1 MSNMNLNEH
10 KKISVIVPVYN
21 SEKYLEKCLDSIK
34 SQTYTNLEII
44 LIDDGS
50 VDKSP
55 SICDSYAKSD
65 SRFIVI
71 HKKNAGVSA
80 ARNDGLSR
88 CIGDYITFVD
98 SDDYIDNNMYSSM
111 MKVADEYSA
120 DIIMCDCLK
129 EFANHQEKYSHNIRA
144 GYYDYEDL
152 KKEYYPNLLI
162 TPDCEYPP
170 AISNCLLLIKSKCI
184 KYDKQLICKYPAGV
198 KYSEDLFFGAQV
210 FSKAK
215 SFYYLKDE
223 CFYHYVANETSAT
236 HTFNPQKWDN
246 YIMLHN
252 IIENHFKNFNDFDLN
267 DQINRLLLFFLY
279 NSVGD
284 ILQTK
289 SASNKEKKKL
299 IVNILNTKKLS
310 LMFDQINIKE
320 LLISKKQKILTY
332 CYKYKI
338 GINFLIRYYER
349 K

>member
-1 MSNMNLNEH
+1 MRNMNHYEQ

-21 SEKYLEKCLDSIK
+21 SEKYLVRCLDSIK
-34 SQTYTNLEII
+34 SQTYSNLEII

-50 VDKSP
+50 ADNSP
-55 SICDSYAKSD
+55 AICDSYAKSD

-80 ARNDGLSR
+80 ARNDGLFH
-88 CIGDYITFVD
+88 CTGDYITFVD
-98 SDDYIDNNMYSSM
+98 SDDYIDNDMYSTMISISI
-111 MKVADEYSA
+111 KHSV
-120 DIIMCDCLK
+120 DIVMCDCLK
-129 EFANHQEKYSHNIRA
+129 EFGSHQEKYSHNIRS

-152 KKEYYPNLLI
+152 KNKYYPNLLI

-170 AISNCLLLIKSKCI
+170 AISNWLLMIKSECI
-184 KYDKQLICKYPAGV
+184 KKNDQLICKYPDGV

-210 FSKAK
+210 ISKAK
-215 SFYYLKDE
+215 SFYYLKDK
-223 CFYHYVANETSAT
+223 CFYHYVANDSSAT
-236 HTFNPQKWDN
+236 HTFNPKKWDN
-246 YIMLHN
+246 YLMLHN
-252 IIENHFKNFNDFDLN
+252 KIKNYFTDFKEFDLS

-289 SASNKEKKKL
+289 SVSRKVKKK
-299 IVNILNTKKLS
+299 IIYKILNTNELS
-310 LMFDQINIKE
+310 SMFNEIKISA
-320 LLISKKQKILTY
+320 LTISKKQKILTY

-338 GINFLIRYYER
+338 GINFILRYYER